1 MYKQQ
6 QQKSSACPFLSV
18 NQLDT
23 EEKKKKKITQKTS
36 PPKLQNTAVSFSQTT
51 RFSGFH
57 VRLLA
62 IML

>member
-23 EEKKKKKITQKTS
+23 EEKKKKKSHRKQV
-36 PPKLQNTAVSFSQTT
+36 PQNSRILLFLL
-51 RFSGFH
+51 
-57 VRLLA
+57 VRLLVLVA
-62 IML
+62 FM

>member
-23 EEKKKKKITQKTS
+23 EEKKKKKNHTENKSPKT
-36 PPKLQNTAVSFSQTT
+36 PEYCCF
-51 RFSGFH
+51 F
-57 VRLLA
+57 
-62 IML
+62 